1 MKALV
6 TGGSGFIGNHLT
18 DRLLKGGWEVI
29 SADRGPNL
37 RPKNDRFRSVCVDVA
52 NVDGLAKI
60 GKGCDAVFHLAAN
73 TDVRPRDELPSLEFE
88 QTFLTTRSVLECMR
102 LNGIGKL
109 FFSSSSAIYGNRDGL
124 LREDAGDLR
133 PVSYYGACKLASEA
147 LIKAYSAINGIDSL
161 IFRLPNVVGPNMTH
175 GVIFDFMRKIKNDPH
190 TLEILG
196 DGKQEKQYA
205 HVSDVVEGVIYF
217 LKRTRGVEVYNIS
230 NDSSITVNGIADI
243 VCEEMGVRPEY
254 RYTGGSI
261 GWEGDVSRYMFDIS
275 KARAKGWTF
284 KYDSES
290 AVKESVKAELARP
303 W

>member
-52 NVDGLAKI
+52 DVNELVKI

-73 TDVRPRDELPSLEFE
+73 TDVRPKEELATLEFE

-102 LNGIGKL
+102 VNGIGKL
-109 FFSSSSAIYGNRDGL
+109 FFSSSSAVYGNREGL
-124 LREDAGDLR
+124 LREDMGDLR
-133 PVSYYGACKLASEA
+133 PVSYYGAYKLASEC
-147 LIKAYSAINGIDSL
+147 LIKAYSSLNGMDAL
-161 IFRLPNVVGPNMTH
+161 IFRLPNVVGPKMTH
-175 GVIFDFMRKIKNDPH
+175 GVTFDFMNKIRNDPER
-190 TLEILG
+190 LEILG

-205 HVSDVVEGVIYF
+205 HVSDVVDGISYF
-217 LKRTRGVEVYNIS
+217 FKRNRGVEVYNIS
-230 NDSSITVNGIADI
+230 NDSSITVNSIADI
-243 VCEEMGVRPEY
+243 VCEEMNVKPEY
-254 RYTGGSI
+254 IYTGGSV
-261 GWEGDVSRYMFDIS
+261 GWEGDVPRYMFDIS

-290 AVKESVKAELARP
+290 AVRESVKAELARL
-303 W
+303 

>member
-29 SADRGPNL
+29 SADRSPNL

-124 LREDAGDLR
+124 LREDMGDLR

-254 RYTGGSI
+254 RYTGGRT
-261 GWEGDVSRYMFDIS
+261 GWEGDVPRYMFDIS

-290 AVKESVKAELARP
+290 AVRESVKAELARL
-303 W
+303 